1 MRRIGKSILA
11 VGTASVS
18 AETPAEAPARRQDY
32 QDDPQPDLLPPC
44 RDRMKHD
51 DLSRAEQ
58 MAEAVKL
65 VHGLLGERPASKVQV
80 EITRGGTYRIVAET
94 GNDAP
99 VVKNEWRPK
108 VGRSR

>member
-1 MRRIGKSILA
+1 
-11 VGTASVS
+11 
-18 AETPAEAPARRQDY
+18 
-32 QDDPQPDLLPPC
+32 
-44 RDRMKHD
+44 MKHD

-80 EITRGGTYRIVAET
+80 EITRGGTYRILAET
-94 GNDAP
+94 GDNAP